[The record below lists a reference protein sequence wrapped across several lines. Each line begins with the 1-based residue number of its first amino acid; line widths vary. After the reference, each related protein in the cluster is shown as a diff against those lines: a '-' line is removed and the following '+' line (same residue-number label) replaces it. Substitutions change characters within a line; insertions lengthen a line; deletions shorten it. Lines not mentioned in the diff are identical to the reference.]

1 MKITQAMID
10 LMKAF
15 SIAAMCKDS
24 IDELRELYKAG
35 LMVLGDLSKQEIM
48 YPEQICSVIDF
59 FRAVIRNEEARI
71 ENN

>member
-1 MKITQAMID
+1 MKITQGMVD

-35 LMVLGDLSKQEIM
+35 FTELGNLSKEETL
-48 YPEQICSVIDF
+48 YPSRLVLL
-59 FRAVIRNEEARI
+59 RI
-71 ENN
+71 SLGM

>member
-1 MKITQAMID
+1 MKITQFMVD

-24 IDELRELYKAG
+24 IDELHELYKAG
-35 LMVLGDLSKQEIM
+35 LMELGNLSKEETM
-48 YPEQICSVIDF
+48 YPEQVCSVTEF
-59 FRAVIRNEEARI
+59 FRDTMRNAEARI